1 VVLVITDAD
10 GAPPPGAPDVQAVHS
25 VAEIA
30 IAVAAVVG
38 RNRLNSTGPTLTFG
52 HLTPSTT
59 VCRTSRSLGTVEG

>member
-1 VVLVITDAD
+1 VVLVITDVGD
-10 GAPPPGAPDVQAVHS
+10 EPPGASDVQPLHS

-30 IAVAAVVG
+30 IAAAAVVG
-38 RNRLNSTGPTLTFG
+38 RIQLNSTGPTLTFG